1 MKTLIATLIILA
13 LLSILFFLISEFI
26 YKMKDCKF
34 RRWFNREVVEFEEP
48 IIFEFIKPVALIGR
62 IRIFSIRGNHLA
74 DISRDG
80 VVIYISSKSIGQE
93 AEIRYI
99 QDNYETVYKQ
109 LAQ

>member
-34 RRWFNREVVEFEEP
+34 RRWFNREVVKFEEP
-48 IIFEFIKPVALIGR
+48 IEFEFIKPIALEGK
-62 IRIFSIRGNHLA
+62 IRVFSNFGNHLA
-74 DISRDG
+74 DISFDG
-80 VVIYISSKSIGQE
+80 AIVYISIKSIGQE

-99 QDNYETVYKQ
+99 LDNYE
-109 LAQ
+109 